1 MNNKIIIVN
10 GPNLNLLGEREQSQY
25 GSTTYTELRD
35 KCFKKS
41 EEIGIKIEFVQSNI
55 EGELVNLI
63 QDSRE
68 KYDGMIINA
77 AGFTHT
83 SVAIRDAIDVF
94 KKPTIELHISNIYK
108 RPIIELHISNIYKRE
123 EFRQKSLISDIVSG
137 GIFGLGDYGYI
148 LAIIAMQ
155 NMLKNENR

>member
-25 GSTTYTELRD
+25 GSTTFEELKA
-35 KCFKKS
+35 KCLKKS
-41 EEIGIKIEFVQSNI
+41 NEIGIDLEFTQSNV

-63 QDSRE
+63 QDSRK

-83 SVAIRDAIDVF
+83 SVAIRDALDLF
-94 KKPTIELHISNIYK
+94 KK
-108 RPIIELHISNIYKRE
+108 PIIELHISNIYKRE
-123 EFRQKSLISDIVSG
+123 EFRHKSLISDIATG
-137 GIFGLGDYGYI
+137 GIFGLGVEGYI
-148 LAIIAMQ
+148 LAIISIEKI
-155 NMLKNENR
+155 LKNENR